1 MVDLLIINYRKMI
14 PLLAMFLIANIAVA
28 FGQGSNH
35 SCGPAN
41 IHNPSIQYGR
51 VTDIDGNQYKAV
63 IIGNQAWFAENLK
76 VTRFQ
81 NGDPIPQV
89 SDSAAWAGVT
99 GPAMCSYRNDNQ
111 FDCPRGKL
119 YNFFVAADV
128 RNPCPAGW
136 RVPSMTDLYNLIF
149 HLDPNANPQQ
159 PGNTPNT
166 AGSGLKSTGL
176 TYWRTPNAT
185 ATNLTGFS
193 AIPNGGRNNVGA
205 FSLSS
210 DAAASYWLSTPAGAN
225 MSLGFFLELAF
236 SQGYA
241 VRNAYFSRYGACIR
255 CVADKSVLNVNTCSE
270 LVIYPSPNTGA
281 FTIRL
286 PTGFSTGTNAISI
299 YDSKGAQVYAQTR
312 SFVNL
317 EASFDLKKLASGVY
331 FISVWDSSGKEQ
343 KTGKVKVIR

>member
-1 MVDLLIINYRKMI
+1 MVDMLIINYRKMI

-28 FGQGSNH
+28 FSQGSNH

-41 IHNPSIQYGR
+41 IHNPLANYWR

-63 IIGNQAWFAENLK
+63 VIGNQAWFAENLK

-81 NGDPIPQV
+81 NGDPIPNV
-89 SDSAAWAGVT
+89 SDSAAWAAVT
-99 GPAMCSYRNDNQ
+99 GPAMCSYRNDTR

-136 RVPSMTDLYNLIF
+136 HVPTMTDLYNLIF
-149 HLDPNANPQQ
+149 HLDPNANQQQ
-159 PGNTPNT
+159 PGNTPNI
-166 AGSGLKSTGL
+166 AGAAIKSTGL
-176 TYWRTPNAT
+176 TYWRSPNAT
-185 ATNLTGFS
+185 ASNLTGFS
-193 AIPNGGRNNVGA
+193 AIPNGGRNNAGA

-255 CVADKSVLNVNTCSE
+255 CVADKSVLNINSGTEFIV
-270 LVIYPSPNTGA
+270 YPNPNSGV

-286 PTGFSTGTNAISI
+286 PLGFSTGSNFVSI
-299 YDSKGAQVYAQTR
+299 HDAKGARVYAQIR
-312 SFVNL
+312 SFMNL
-317 EASFDLKKLASGVY
+317 EASFDLRKFASGAY
-331 FISVWDSSGKEQ
+331 LISVWDSSGKDR
-343 KTGKVKVIR
+343 KTGKVTISR

>member
-1 MVDLLIINYRKMI
+1 
-14 PLLAMFLIANIAVA
+14 
-28 FGQGSNH
+28 
-35 SCGPAN
+35 
-41 IHNPSIQYGR
+41 
-51 VTDIDGNQYKAV
+51 
-63 IIGNQAWFAENLK
+63 
-76 VTRFQ
+76 
-81 NGDPIPQV
+81 
-89 SDSAAWAGVT
+89 
-99 GPAMCSYRNDNQ
+99 
-111 FDCPRGKL
+111 
-119 YNFFVAADV
+119 
-128 RNPCPAGW
+128 
-136 RVPSMTDLYNLIF
+136 
-149 HLDPNANPQQ
+149 
-159 PGNTPNT
+159 
-166 AGSGLKSTGL
+166 
-176 TYWRTPNAT
+176 
-185 ATNLTGFS
+185 
-193 AIPNGGRNNVGA
+193 
-205 FSLSS
+205 
-210 DAAASYWLSTPAGAN
+210 